1 MDIVF
6 TSAAAH
12 SGFDTIKDA
21 VTFTLAT
28 LGGGL
33 ALWRYWDDQR
43 WKKKQFAY
51 DYAERMLADER
62 ALSALR
68 MLDWTNGRFSQP
80 IIAEFE
86 LGRDAQGQ
94 GDPLEIYW
102 DQGDVIRALRHHGP
116 SAAEPFGAAFTSRE
130 YAIRSLFDHALSYF
144 ERLGEFVRTR
154 VISQRDFPN
163 TLAYYITLLDEDRL
177 RDLRGPLLRYM
188 ETYRYT
194 STLYLFR
201 RFLEK
206 PDPVAESAELPAQ
219 PATQPQH
226 LQQGDRPQL

>member
-1 MDIVF
+1 MDI
-6 TSAAAH
+6 TIATGGAGSA
-12 SGFDTIKDA
+12 FQTIKDN
-21 VTFTLAT
+21 VTFLLAA
-28 LGGGL
+28 LGGGV

-80 IIAEFE
+80 IIEEFE
-86 LGRDAQGQ
+86 LGPDKQGR
-94 GDPLEIYW
+94 GDPAETYW
-102 DQGDVIRALRHHGP
+102 DQADVVRALRHHGP
-116 SAAEPFGAAFTSRE
+116 SASEPLGAAFSPRE

-154 VISQRDFPN
+154 VISKRDFPN
-163 TLAYYITLLDEDRL
+163 TLAYYITLLDEPRL
-177 RDLRGPLLRYM
+177 ADLRGPLLGYM

-194 STLYLFR
+194 STLLLFR
-201 RFLEK
+201 RFLNDA
-206 PDPVAESAELPAQ
+206 PRASAQVPAQ
-219 PATQPQH
+219 PAAQPQDLH
-226 LQQGDRPQL
+226 HGDGQQP